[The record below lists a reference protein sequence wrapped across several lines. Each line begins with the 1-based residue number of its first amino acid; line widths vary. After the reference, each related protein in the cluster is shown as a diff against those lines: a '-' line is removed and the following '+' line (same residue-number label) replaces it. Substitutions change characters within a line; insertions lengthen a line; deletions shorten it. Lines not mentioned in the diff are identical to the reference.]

1 MTASPSVNDRQRRM
15 SSASTTAV
23 ATLLPLGLVMF
34 FFFVVPLVGMA
45 VTSVQ
50 APSGGVTLEHYESLA
65 SGRRWLA
72 LRNSLFISSVSSLV
86 AAILGTIIAW
96 AISHIDSKILH
107 AVTGVMSSVL
117 ANSGGA
123 ALAFSFIVL
132 FGNAGYLISFIT
144 GMDPV
149 LPCIAPKVWC

>member
-123 ALAFSFIVL
+123 ALAFPSSSCSVMLVTL
-132 FGNAGYLISFIT
+132 FLSSPAWIL
-144 GMDPV
+144 V